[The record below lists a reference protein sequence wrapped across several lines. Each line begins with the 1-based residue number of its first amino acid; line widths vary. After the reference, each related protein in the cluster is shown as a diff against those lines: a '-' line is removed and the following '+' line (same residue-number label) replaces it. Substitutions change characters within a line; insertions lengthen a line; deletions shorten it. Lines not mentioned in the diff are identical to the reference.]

1 MYRRALFLVGGMI
14 ATLTISDLA
23 TSGTQ
28 NFAFFRSGAASDH
41 ANVLVERERK
51 GDQLA
56 TPRSGENPRTISVV
70 EIVGVNKTAIVY
82 RDRDGHEL
90 FRTDP
95 VENVT
100 IVARDVVLPEVTI
113 RERPES
119 VLQKM
124 PTPESRD
131 GKEGTQLE
139 GCDPIAS
146 PLAAPTFANR
156 LGRCLAA
163 HEVLPRIVV
172 ASNNL

>member
-1 MYRRALFLVGGMI
+1 MYRRALFLVGGVI
-14 ATLTISDLA
+14 ATLAISDLA

-28 NFAFFRSGAASDH
+28 NFAFFRSSAAGDP
-41 ANVLVERERK
+41 ANISVERERK
-51 GDQLA
+51 GDRLA
-56 TPRSGENPRTISVV
+56 TPRSGDNPRTISVV
-70 EIVGVNKTAIVY
+70 EIIGVNNTAMVY
-82 RDRDGHEL
+82 RDRGGREL

-119 VLQKM
+119 VLQEK
-124 PTPESRD
+124 PKSESHD
-131 GKEGTQLE
+131 AKEGTQLE

-163 HEVLPRIVV
+163 HEVLPRVV
-172 ASNNL
+172 LASNNQ